1 MPTLQDYTN
10 LIPSQNRHLTR
21 FPRVVETLV
30 EGPMLLT
37 EALSAWHQKFDI
49 DTAVGDQLDII
60 GEWIGF
66 RRYLQVEITGV
77 YFSWDDIPQLGWDYG
92 RFKGRFE
99 AESQMETLGDEDY
112 RRLLKALIGIN
123 RWDGSHFQLIEH
135 WMSYLGS
142 GDYSS
147 LYESEVDDV
156 GAPLS
161 YDEDAP
167 MLEYRGA
174 GARLVD
180 NHDMTISVALLGD
193 RPIGFDKAM
202 IQLALN
208 FIKPAAVGVREVF
221 ATSSGGDLIFSWDY
235 PTGDF
240 QMGGWDLGEWVEA
253 LDYGTIT
260 GLGQNE
266 FAQRLTELPLTT

>member
-1 MPTLQDYTN
+1 MANLQDYID
-10 LIPSQNRHLTR
+10 LIPSQNRHLPR
-21 FPRVVETLV
+21 FPKVVESTV
-30 EGPMLLT
+30 SGPMQLT
-37 EALSAWHQKFDI
+37 ELLNRWYQKFDLA
-49 DTAVGDQLDII
+49 TAVGDQLDII

-77 YFSWDDIPQLGWDYG
+77 YFSWDDIPQLGWDFG

-112 RRLLKALIGIN
+112 RRLLMALIVIN
-123 RWDGSHFQLIEH
+123 RWDGSYLQLIEQ
-135 WMSYLGS
+135 WSTYLGS

-147 LYESEVDDV
+147 FFESEVDSD
-156 GAPLS
+156 GSPKF
-161 YDEDAP
+161 YDEDSP

-174 GARLVD
+174 GTRIID
-180 NHDMTISVALLGD
+180 NHDMTISVALVGE

-208 FIKPAAVGVREVF
+208 FIKPAAVAVREVF
-221 ATSSGGDLIFSWDY
+221 TTSSGGDLMFAWDAS
-235 PTGDF
+235 TGDF
-240 QMGGWDLGEWVEA
+240 NMAGWDLGEWIET

-266 FAQRLTELPLTT
+266 FAQRLTETPLIT